1 MTDARPIR
9 RLLGLILSAW
19 LAACGPGTGGTGTGP
34 GSAGAQAPYD
44 PSLVAPAPVLGE
56 WVADGIRVTL
66 TASAVDVREHCG
78 QVRYEGPWALD
89 GEGRVALDAAARDM
103 ALASGA
109 TGAPAPETTAVRLL
123 LHWQGDR
130 LVVSAVDVVGRAV
143 IPPRELQ
150 RAGTFSATPAAC
162 PG

>member
-66 TASAVDVREHCG
+66 TASAVDVQERCR

-89 GEGRVALDAAARDM
+89 GEGRVTLDASSRDTAFTSGTTGVPAAE
-103 ALASGA
+103 
-109 TGAPAPETTAVRLL
+109 PAAVRLL
-123 LHWQGDR
+123 LHWQGER
-130 LVVSAVDVVGRAV
+130 LAVSAVDAVGRAV
-143 IPPRELQ
+143 IPPRELE
-150 RAGTFSATPAAC
+150 RAAAFSAAPAVC